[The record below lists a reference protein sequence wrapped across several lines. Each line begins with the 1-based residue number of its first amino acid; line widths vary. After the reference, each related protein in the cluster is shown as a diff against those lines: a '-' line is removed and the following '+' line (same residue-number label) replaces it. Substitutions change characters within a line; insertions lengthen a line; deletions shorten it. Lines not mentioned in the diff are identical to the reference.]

1 MTRVLEACH
10 TPNRQ
15 LKVTYSLAVTGY
27 PGDCHTPSEQI
38 KSPPPCGEI
47 ILLYNIIHFHC
58 FYLIFFLRTL
68 TYFKILCFE
77 RLSLSPFG
85 DRQSH
90 SWHFQ
95 YYVATVHIN
104 RSYIFYIKTQNP
116 CKLVLMSFY
125 IFYNDE
131 LHQKSSRSVLS
142 SVIF

>member
-47 ILLYNIIHFHC
+47 
-58 FYLIFFLRTL
+58 IFFLRTL